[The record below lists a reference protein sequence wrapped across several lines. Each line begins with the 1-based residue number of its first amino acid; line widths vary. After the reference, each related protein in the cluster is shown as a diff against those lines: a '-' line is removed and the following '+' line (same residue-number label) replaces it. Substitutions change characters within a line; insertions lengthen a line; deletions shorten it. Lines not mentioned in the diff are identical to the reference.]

1 MTGSIG
7 HIESKFDIIFQL
19 MEQSKVSENAILSSI
34 VQQNENTADIE
45 VALTEIAM
53 VTDGV
58 LAASTEMLRESN
70 LISSEM
76 KQLGIMSDNIAS
88 NMEGVVSE
96 ASNITNS
103 AMVIREIAVK
113 NKESVEAL
121 HDEVKQFKV

>member
-1 MTGSIG
+1 
-7 HIESKFDIIFQL
+7 
-19 MEQSKVSENAILSSI
+19 
-34 VQQNENTADIE
+34 
-45 VALTEIAM
+45 
-53 VTDGV
+53 
-58 LAASTEMLRESN
+58 
-70 LISSEM
+70 M